1 VEDITEEYLDI
12 HSRIRAKKELEKRYL
27 QLIGQA
33 KKVSEMLEIE
43 RELGQI
49 RSEIESLEG
58 KINYMSN
65 QVSYSTLSIR
75 FYKNIEGKTEFSRK
89 LTMAFE
95 DGMDTIKSSSL
106 LIISLWP
113 VLILLGLVTAGI
125 RMFRRRKLKLK
136 GGL

>member
-1 VEDITEEYLDI
+1 
-12 HSRIRAKKELEKRYL
+12 
-27 QLIGQA
+27 
-33 KKVSEMLEIE
+33 
-43 RELGQI
+43 
-49 RSEIESLEG
+49 
-58 KINYMSN
+58 
-65 QVSYSTLSIR
+65 
-75 FYKNIEGKTEFSRK
+75 
-89 LTMAFE
+89 MAFE